1 MWHSSKKVCNTTAT
15 LMKNKK
21 YIGATTL
28 FVAAGLLIALPT
40 FAQTPPQGTMPAQTG
55 NHAGWSRNGGKMG
68 MGHGVRGNVTAING
82 NSITVTSTNPK
93 DSTTQTFTVD
103 ATNAKV
109 TKDNAASSISSIVV
123 GDTIMVQGTVNGTTV
138 TAKNIFDGKM
148 ILRGQADQVGQ
159 DQNKQGNT
167 FTGNGQP
174 LVGGTVTSISGSI
187 VSITNRGN
195 TTFTVDATNA
205 KVTKQGTAS
214 ALSNISV
221 GDTLLVQGAVNGNSI
236 TANSIE
242 DQGVATAPQAVSN
255 TTTAPAQNNPG
266 FFGRIKGFFSRFF

>member
-1 MWHSSKKVCNTTAT
+1 
-15 LMKNKK
+15 
-21 YIGATTL
+21 
-28 FVAAGLLIALPT
+28 
-40 FAQTPPQGTMPAQTG
+40 
-55 NHAGWSRNGGKMG
+55 
-68 MGHGVRGNVTAING
+68 
-82 NSITVTSTNPK
+82 
-93 DSTTQTFTVD
+93 
-103 ATNAKV
+103 
-109 TKDNAASSISSIVV
+109 
-123 GDTIMVQGTVNGTTV
+123 MVQGTVNGTTV

-236 TANSIE
+236 TANSVE